1 MGPPCAEP
9 NCLRSTER
17 LSAPSRGSVKGL
29 ARRQVFQACAPS
41 FNLWMCS
48 ELGIASQS
56 WWGAC
61 SLPSPKIGCARQER
75 NLATRQLEV
84 SSFLPDLPHTHSVLE
99 TCTENR

>member
-1 MGPPCAEP
+1 MGPPCGEP

-41 FNLWMCS
+41 FNLWTCS

-56 WWGAC
+56 A
-61 SLPSPKIGCARQER
+61 LPSPKIGCARQER

-84 SSFLPDLPHTHSVLE
+84 SSFLPDPPHTQSVLQ